1 MIHLTARK
9 THYHYTHKTNAARF
23 ASSACTLARRC
34 SASNEQLLSAHS
46 SSTDQSPRTHDA
58 RHRRIHMA
66 KLRTGSKKKKNVFLS
81 SWGSQIVHWFT
92 WWNYQKPQ
100 GIKNEQYRRNQKKLT
115 RRWRWYKQMW
125 PVAAEFWVYQK
136 SKLSAIES
144 LSQQLI
150 FTFQGMLMQS
160 WRLPW
165 FHISQKC
172 RFFCGVPHR
181 KKRSSPVYQRFSP
194 LFWKAY
200 MQESNAIIDLP
211 AFLGMST
218 RATTVSEWWFTSI
231 SAPCVPPTN
240 DKPGI
245 MDPLKTHL
253 CGMWDL
259 KPSIHGECVIP
270 FLHSKVILFPDCF
283 SHGDLREEVGRV

>member
-66 KLRTGSKKKKNVFLS
+66 KLRTVQKRKNTCFCLVEDLKGALIHLMKLSKASRYQKRTVSKKSEKADPDARVKMV
-81 SWGSQIVHWFT
+81 Q
-92 WWNYQKPQ
+92 
-100 GIKNEQYRRNQKKLT
+100 
-115 RRWRWYKQMW
+115 QMW

-136 SKLSAIES
+136 SKLSALKS

-150 FTFQGMLMQS
+150 FTFQECWCKADACLG
-160 WRLPW
+160 

-181 KKRSSPVYQRFSP
+181 KKQSPPVYRRFSP
-194 LFWKAY
+194 LFIEKLTWFFGISGHVD
-200 MQESNAIIDLP
+200 EGDHS
-211 AFLGMST
+211 FGMMIYKH
-218 RATTVSEWWFTSI
+218 F

-283 SHGDLREEVGRV
+283 SYGDLREEVGRV